1 MIKGRRTENREMVV
15 PLESVRFSKV
25 TKFIRN

>member
-1 MIKGRRTENREMVV
+1 MRKGRRTENCEMAV
-15 PLESVRFSKV
+15 PLESVRFSEV